1 VPEVRAWEW
10 IRLPIAV
17 VVVALAMI
25 AGACSAGSAGE
36 ASDTSAEAD
45 PIEVEAEEVAVEEA
59 ASVEPTEEPEPTATA
74 EPTATPTPEPTPTPD
89 VPRAPLTGLPADDE
103 LLDRPALM
111 VKIDN
116 SEDARPQVGLNA
128 ADQVLEILV
137 EGITRLAMVF
147 HAGESNPVGPVRS
160 GRSSDPNIAA
170 NYGQPLFAWS
180 GGNPGVTAE
189 IRAADAAGKLYDVG
203 AFQIKDY
210 YRDNSIGKRRY
221 APHNYFTTSDVL
233 WTHAPEELG
242 PPPQLFDYQ
251 GDDYE
256 SPVDAADSPGVRL
269 AYTGG
274 VTVDMV
280 WDDDLGGYRRWQRD
294 TPHVD
299 EKGVQV
305 APPNVVVLFT
315 QYVASQADSISP
327 QAVTVGDGRAL
338 VLTNG
343 QTIPGFWERP
353 DVGSP
358 WEVIDADGEPIALT
372 PGQTW
377 ILLPKPGEVTEL
389 TDAVADKL
397 LAAVPDED
405 DADDDADSDDA
416 EADRDDDE
424 AEADRD
430 DDDAEAEDAG
440 ADRNDA
446 EDDAEVDANAE
457 ADDGADLETGRRGR
471 TAVTDADADAAGE
484 DDADS

>member
-1 VPEVRAWEW
+1 MRAWEW
-10 IRLPIAV
+10 FRLPIV
-17 VVVALAMI
+17 VAVALALM
-25 AGACSAGSAGE
+25 ATACSTAADDVASSDSE
-36 ASDTSAEAD
+36 AAETEPTESAEAD
-45 PIEVEAEEVAVEEA
+45 E
-59 ASVEPTEEPEPTATA
+59 EPTEVEVEDEVTAEPTEAPPEPTASP
-74 EPTATPTPEPTPTPD
+74 EPTATPTPEPTPTPV
-89 VPRAPLTGLPADDE
+89 VPKAPLTGLPAEDID
-103 LLDRPALM
+103 LLERPALM

-203 AFQIKDY
+203 AFQIQDY
-210 YRDNSIGKRRY
+210 YRDNTIGKRRF

-233 WTHAPEELG
+233 WTYAPEDLG
-242 PPPQLFDYQ
+242 PPPQLFGYQ

-256 SPVDAADSPGVRL
+256 APIDAADSPGVHL

-274 VTVDMV
+274 VTVEMV
-280 WDDDLGGYRRWQRD
+280 WDDDIGGYRRWQRG

-299 EKGVQV
+299 ELGVQV
-305 APPNVVVLFT
+305 APANVVVLFT

-353 DVGSP
+353 SAASP
-358 WEVIDADGEPIALT
+358 WEVIDADGEPIVLT

-389 TDAVADKL
+389 TADLAADL
-397 LAAVPDED
+397 LADAPEDPTSSGGADADGDED
-405 DADDDADSDDA
+405 GVALDSDDA
-416 EADRDDDE
+416 EDPDADDE
-424 AEADRD
+424 DPDAD
-430 DDDAEAEDAG
+430 EEDAG
-440 ADRNDA
+440 
-446 EDDAEVDANAE
+446 EDD
-457 ADDGADLETGRRGR
+457 
-471 TAVTDADADAAGE
+471 DADAAP
-484 DDADS
+484 DDDSEGDTDG